1 MWFVAA
7 VTRSMG
13 MTGLAIE
20 LSRATVASPHYHEE
34 WILVTR

>member
-20 LSRATVASPHYHEE
+20 LSRATVASPHHHKE
-34 WILVTR
+34 